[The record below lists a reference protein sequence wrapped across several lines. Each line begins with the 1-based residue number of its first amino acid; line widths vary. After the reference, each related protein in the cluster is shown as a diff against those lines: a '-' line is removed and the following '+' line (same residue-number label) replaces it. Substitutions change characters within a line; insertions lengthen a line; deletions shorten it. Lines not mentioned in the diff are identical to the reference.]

1 MKSKTK
7 SPTPIFGT
15 LMNMSV
21 ELPPEN
27 QEAADKM
34 SELNQQISHLGFRT
48 YRAAYDYGY
57 LPLGNLDE
65 RTRDNFQKFHSG
77 DLVKIFKT
85 ITDGDVFWQDT
96 IALDREDYHHGYQ
109 KGMDSDDWVS
119 MFYLQLPAKLV
130 RKDGTVIF
138 GSTDAFAETGSEGPI
153 WSVNEYGK
161 NSYDAL
167 NCLQDGDK
175 LTVYSMVR
183 DGEIDWQGRLSF
195 TPEDVKDLELNDKG
209 YKVEIM
215 REALHMPT
223 KEWHQLSWQERP
235 VRIEKANT
243 TLKIVK

>member
-1 MKSKTK
+1 MKTK
-7 SPTPIFGT
+7 TKNSSPIFAT
-15 LMNMSV
+15 LVNMSV

-27 QEAADKM
+27 QEEADKM
-34 SELNQQISHLGFRT
+34 DELNQQISHLGFRT

-57 LPLGNLDE
+57 LPLGDLDE
-65 RTRDNFQKFHSG
+65 RHRDNIQKFQSG

-85 ITDGDVFWQDT
+85 ITDGDVFWQNT
-96 IALDREDYHHGYQ
+96 ISLDREDYHHGYQ
-109 KGMDSDDWVS
+109 RGMDSDEWVS

-130 RKDGTVIF
+130 RNDGSVVF
-138 GSTDAFAETGSEGPI
+138 GSTYAFAETGTEGPI

-167 NCLQDGDK
+167 NCLEDGDK
-175 LTVYSMVR
+175 LTVYSNVR

-195 TPEDVKDLELNDKG
+195 TPESVTDLRLDDNG

-215 REALHMPT
+215 RESLHMPT

-235 VRIEKANT
+235 VKIEKAKT
-243 TLKIVK
+243 SLKIVK